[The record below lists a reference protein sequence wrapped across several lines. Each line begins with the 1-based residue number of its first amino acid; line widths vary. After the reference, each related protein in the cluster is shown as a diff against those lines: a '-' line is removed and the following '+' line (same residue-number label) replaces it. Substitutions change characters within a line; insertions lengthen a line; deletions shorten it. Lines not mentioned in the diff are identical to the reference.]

1 SFSEVYDGN
10 RSYLQSLIR
19 KDINPADPGRVGGN
33 RDVLDFPLFFAT
45 RNNLTSNGLQ
55 NDWRNVVGAGMD
67 AGNHGRAG
75 VSFCRRADDLAPY
88 LGNVAYAYTLMRPG
102 NAIVYFNAKEFGP
115 SRPFPK
121 DGRGDALGGL
131 YGNTITKLVN
141 IRDTHPKGNFIE
153 RDLEK

>member
-1 SFSEVYDGN
+1 
-10 RSYLQSLIR
+10 
-19 KDINPADPGRVGGN
+19 
-33 RDVLDFPLFFAT
+33 
-45 RNNLTSNGLQ
+45 
-55 NDWRNVVGAGMD
+55 
-67 AGNHGRAG
+67 
-75 VSFCRRADDLAPY
+75 APY

-153 RDLEK
+153 RDLEKEIEIFERDNSLLFAGSNRLDAGFDSRTVHTDFAPGTPLLEMTGNTGDPLVDPHHDLPPLLVVNADRTVNLRVPRNRNPDGVE